1 MSYANTHKGPDPR
14 AMAAATAIQV
24 GIAALVI
31 TGLSSGYVPFVETP
45 KPNPTAVIYDPV
57 EPPPPPTPTASPE
70 VSKTGETVVFTPKPR
85 TELPTTATGVPTT
98 DVPPLPT
105 DWFEI
110 PGPTASGTPGPA
122 VTPRPSPTVA
132 YTPTGPVPSSPPASW
147 FSTADYP
154 SVSAR
159 RGEEGTV
166 GYRLEIGANGR
177 IESCTVTRSSGH
189 SALDR
194 ATCRLLPRR
203 GAFSPARDD
212 TGARVK
218 GTFSAEIVWR
228 LP

>member
-1 MSYANTHKGPDPR
+1 MSYTNTHRGPDPK
-14 AMAAATAIQV
+14 AMAAATAIQI
-24 GIAALVI
+24 GIGALVI
-31 TGLSSGYVPFVETP
+31 TGLSSGYVPFVDPP
-45 KPNPTAVIYDPV
+45 KPNPTAIIYPV
-57 EPPPPPTPTASPE
+57 EPPPPPKPTASPE
-70 VSKTGETVVFTPKPR
+70 TQKTGETVIFTPEPR

-98 DVPPLPT
+98 DVPPLSD

-122 VTPRPSPTVA
+122 VTPRPSPKAVF
-132 YTPTGPVPSSPPASW
+132 TPTGPVPSSPPASW

-154 SVSAR
+154 SISAR

-166 GYRLEIGANGR
+166 GYRLEIGASGR

-203 GAFSPARDD
+203 GQFSPARDN
-212 TGARVK
+212 TGAKVK